1 MVNVEFIK
9 SMQIGKL
16 MRFFQIS
23 IYSIFQLQHHKL
35 FLSMLTDIVTKSF
48 HNLKLQ
54 RNMNIL
60 KENYS
65 SKDSY
70 NLKLQIIMSR
80 FILEKNQMLTN
91 IVTKSLLNLYI
102 FQFPLVWV
110 GPKLKKFN
118 YVLITIIIVTKFT
131 VERLH
136 EMYQCAYLYN

>member
-54 RNMNIL
+54 RDMNR
-60 KENYS
+60 YS
-65 SKDSY
+65 KVAS
-70 NLKLQIIMSR
+70 
-80 FILEKNQMLTN
+80 TN
-91 IVTKSLLNLYI
+91 ESSFVTHLGLSTPKMTI
-102 FQFPLVWV
+102 F
-110 GPKLKKFN
+110 
-118 YVLITIIIVTKFT
+118 
-131 VERLH
+131 
-136 EMYQCAYLYN
+136 